1 MRQAF
6 GRAIVRL
13 AAKDPNIVLMYGDI
27 DGMMGEYK
35 KQFPDR
41 HYNMGLCE
49 QSWVSMAAG
58 MALEGLR
65 PILYSITPFLLE
77 RPFEQI
83 KLDIDEQNLPVIMI
97 GYDSYPIYGMSHMTR
112 DPEALIR
119 LFRNVRGFFP
129 KTAQEAEGCIYDAY
143 LLGKPSFVCLKREGL
158 PIF

>member
-1 MRQAF
+1 MRKAF
-6 GRAIVRL
+6 GRAITYL
-13 AAKDPNIVLMYGDI
+13 ASRDLNVVLMYGDI
-27 DGMMGEYK
+27 DGGMDEYK

-49 QSWVSMAAG
+49 QSWISMAAG

-65 PILYSITPFLLE
+65 PILYSITPFILE

-83 KLDIDEQNLPVIMI
+83 KLDIDEQDLPVMMI
-97 GYDSYPIYGMSHMTR
+97 GYDSYPISGMSHMTR

-129 KTAQEAEGCIYDAY
+129 RTSLEAEAYIYEAY
-143 LLGKPSFVCLKREGL
+143 LLNKPSFICLKREGL